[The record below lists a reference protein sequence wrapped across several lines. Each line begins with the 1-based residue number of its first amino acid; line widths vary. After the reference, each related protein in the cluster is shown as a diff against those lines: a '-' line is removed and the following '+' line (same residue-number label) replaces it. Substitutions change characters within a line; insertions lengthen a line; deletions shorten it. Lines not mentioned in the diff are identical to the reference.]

1 MSRKALTC
9 LSSCLA
15 RTAVEG
21 VVRSHG
27 NVWRGLAASRDGDYA
42 KQTAKQ
48 ERAESQVIAPVCNCG
63 LHALVSSALFFSSV
77 VECDACRKDGLMG
90 SRENAAE
97 VTSWASECSASAIL
111 TMPSCDLTKVRL
123 RSIA

>member
-27 NVWRGLAASRDGDYA
+27 NVWWGLAASHDGDYA

-48 ERAESQVIAPVCNCG
+48 ERELSRRSRRFAIVNCMPWCRQLSSFQV
-63 LHALVSSALFFSSV
+63 LL
-77 VECDACRKDGLMG
+77 
-90 SRENAAE
+90 NA
-97 VTSWASECSASAIL
+97 
-111 TMPSCDLTKVRL
+111 MPDKKKKG
-123 RSIA
+123 